1 MSTSLTRVHRLAGVM
16 RPISIDH
23 VIPTQ
28 SVGRTRTEQVT
39 PMSTPAMT
47 PEPNQNNGIV
57 KTLAIRLDPTTHA
70 QLSLIAQLR
79 GTTLTDEIRS
89 ALDAHLAHAK
99 DAPELA
105 AHADQALADIE
116 ADMATRKAA
125 IASLFGTDALT
136 EPETRTRA
144 TGRTGGAKG

>member
-1 MSTSLTRVHRLAGVM
+1 
-16 RPISIDH
+16 
-23 VIPTQ
+23 
-28 SVGRTRTEQVT
+28 
-39 PMSTPAMT
+39 MSTPDMT
-47 PEPNQNNGIV
+47 QESNQKNGV
-57 KTLAIRLDPTTHA
+57 KTLAIRLDPATHA

-89 ALDAHLAHAK
+89 ALDAHLANAK

-105 AHADQALADIE
+105 AHADQALADLE
-116 ADMATRKAA
+116 ADMAARRAA
-125 IASLFGTDALT
+125 IANLFGTDAPT

>member
-1 MSTSLTRVHRLAGVM
+1 MSTQDM
-16 RPISIDH
+16 
-23 VIPTQ
+23 TQ
-28 SVGRTRTEQVT
+28 ES
-39 PMSTPAMT
+39 
-47 PEPNQNNGIV
+47 NQKNGSV
-57 KTLAIRLDPTTHA
+57 KTLAIRLDPATHA

-89 ALDAHLAHAK
+89 ALEVHLANAK

-105 AHADQALADIE
+105 AHADQALADLEADIE
-116 ADMATRKAA
+116 ARKAA
-125 IASLFGTDALT
+125 IASLFGADAPT